1 MYQCCYFKRGIV
13 LNNLNLLTIVAI
25 FLITMVMATLM
36 YEALDYYEHQYR
48 INVSLL
54 CSFVMAILVVTI
66 LRGQVKDLNK
76 QKSPKK

>member
-1 MYQCCYFKRGIV
+1 
-13 LNNLNLLTIVAI
+13 
-25 FLITMVMATLM
+25 MATLM